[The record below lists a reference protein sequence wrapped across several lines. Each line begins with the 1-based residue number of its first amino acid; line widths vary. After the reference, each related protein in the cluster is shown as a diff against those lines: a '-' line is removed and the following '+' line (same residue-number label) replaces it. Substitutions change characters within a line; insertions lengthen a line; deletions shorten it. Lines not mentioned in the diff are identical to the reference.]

1 MIDDDA
7 GPQYIAAMN
16 KRAVLI
22 LSASAVLVCR
32 PATSQIT
39 HTNLLYEGDPTPF
52 ENSLGKTC
60 IWDCQSPPCP
70 PFVLSDMNAE
80 SSMLVWGELY
90 WIARPSGIRINHHVL
105 IELAPDGTQ
114 TLLADDGTTIPGYD
128 GGFNEIHGAKNAW
141 NDTIAIHHDWFNSG
155 DRSGQISLYDNG
167 AITPIVWAGM
177 PLQSGGTLPDYV
189 DRLNIFAM
197 DASETRGAFIAGDN
211 VTTSPIP
218 RALYVFDESGVSLVA
233 TSGDVDDNGLPIG
246 EFYLGNLAVTD
257 NGTVVATADT
267 PDGDQ
272 FVVYDGNSV
281 LVKHRFAD
289 ISAAD
294 PDLDIHNFRQDGV
307 RGYTIDATD
316 DGRIA
321 AIVSTSESSRNL
333 VEFMPN
339 GYRVLSSLDSPAVGG
354 VGVVREIGR
363 PSYSPDG
370 TLYTNIRRDD
380 PDSSL
385 YREQVIRYAPN
396 GIPALV
402 YEAPDVVNGEW
413 VTGYVDQFNAG
424 SNHSLGVVSLRTYH
438 WMTLVEGIVPVCLAD
453 VNGDG
458 FLSPSDFSSWVSAF
472 NTQSPA
478 CDQNGDAQC
487 TPADFSSW
495 VANYTDG
502 C

>member
-1 MIDDDA
+1 
-7 GPQYIAAMN
+7 
-16 KRAVLI
+16 
-22 LSASAVLVCR
+22 
-32 PATSQIT
+32 
-39 HTNLLYEGDPTPF
+39 
-52 ENSLGKTC
+52 
-60 IWDCQSPPCP
+60 
-70 PFVLSDMNAE
+70 MNAE
-80 SSMLVWGELY
+80 SSMHVWGELY
-90 WIARPSGIRINHHVL
+90 WIARPSGDTHRSPRL

-128 GGFNEIHGAKNAW
+128 GGFNDIHGAKYAW

-167 AITPIVWAGM
+167 ALTPIVWAGM

-189 DRLNIFAM
+189 DRLNIFTM

-218 RALYVFDESGVSLVA
+218 TALYVFDESGVSLVA
-233 TSGDVDDNGLPIG
+233 SSGDVDNNGLPIG
-246 EFYLGNLAVTD
+246 EFYLWNLAVTD
-257 NGTVVATADT
+257 NGTVVATTHT

-281 LVKHRFAD
+281 LVKHRLAD
-289 ISAAD
+289 ISATD
-294 PDLDIHNFRQDGV
+294 PDLDIRSIRQGGV

-321 AIVSTSESSRNL
+321 AIVSTSESSKNL
-333 VEFMPN
+333 VEFMTN
-339 GYRVLSSLDSPAVGG
+339 GFRVLSSLDTPAVGG
-354 VGVVREIGR
+354 VGEVREIGY

-380 PDSSL
+380 PGSSL

-396 GIPALV
+396 GFPDLI
-402 YEAPDVVNGEW
+402 YEAPDAVNGEW
-413 VTGYVDQFNAG
+413 VTGYVDQFDAG

-438 WMTLVEGIVPVCLAD
+438 WMTLVEGIESVCFAD

-458 FLSPSDFSSWVSAF
+458 VLSPTDFTAWILAF

-487 TPADFSSW
+487 TPTDFTSW
-495 VANYTDG
+495 ITNYTSG